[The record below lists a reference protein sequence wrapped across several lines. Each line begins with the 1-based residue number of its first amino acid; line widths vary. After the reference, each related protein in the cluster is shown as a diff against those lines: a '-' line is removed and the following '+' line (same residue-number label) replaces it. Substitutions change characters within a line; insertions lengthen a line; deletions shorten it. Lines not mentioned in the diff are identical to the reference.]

1 MTDTTYGS
9 ASSRISLAQVYE
21 VDYWSEDY
29 RVAAERLKTAVQVAA
44 SSPEAARDGHV
55 GMARLPVL

>member
-1 MTDTTYGS
+1 MTDITCGS

-21 VDYWSEDY
+21 VDYWSEDC
-29 RVAAERLKTAVQVAA
+29 RVAADRLKTAVEAAA

-55 GMARLPVL
+55 GMARRPVL